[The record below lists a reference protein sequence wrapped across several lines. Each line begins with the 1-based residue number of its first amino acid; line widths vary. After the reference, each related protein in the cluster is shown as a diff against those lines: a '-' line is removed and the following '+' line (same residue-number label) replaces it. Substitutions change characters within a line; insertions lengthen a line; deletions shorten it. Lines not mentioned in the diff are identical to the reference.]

1 MPLVSQRKRFFV
13 TVVIALCR
21 IRREVRTNS
30 ALPEAAPAAKAT
42 GATTGFRYPLPS
54 FPGCCRLG
62 THAMTSREVGRVP
75 PRRPKR
81 RPHLGTSAIQRPS
94 GGRFLLLL
102 MFQGL
107 ASGQSSTE
115 PILGCRADESA
126 DAVRH
131 TTALT
136 VAVSSSYE
144 SPVTEAFYLHRP
156 ARLYRGP
163 RNWNTS

>member
-1 MPLVSQRKRFFV
+1 M
-13 TVVIALCR
+13 
-21 IRREVRTNS
+21 
-30 ALPEAAPAAKAT
+30 
-42 GATTGFRYPLPS
+42 
-54 FPGCCRLG
+54 
-62 THAMTSREVGRVP
+62 P

-94 GGRFLLLL
+94 RGRYLLLL

-107 ASGQSSTE
+107 ASGQSSTK
-115 PILGCRADESA
+115 PIFRCRANESA

-136 VAVSSSYE
+136 VAVGSSYE

-156 ARLYRGP
+156 ARLFRGP
-163 RNWNTS
+163 RNWNTSRYGTLPLTATTGGRAPQAFWFVLNDLKPPEPKLITNCILR